1 MRTMSFYSERAIA
14 YLKEAYNEAASLDQE
29 LDVVDLDQFAEGVL
43 EENMAKLHF
52 MRVTPAQPAK
62 HAPRC
67 RSADRVGRVS

>member
-1 MRTMSFYSERAIA
+1 MGQLRCRLQPSPLRLMLERTP
-14 YLKEAYNEAASLDQE
+14 
-29 LDVVDLDQFAEGVL
+29 V